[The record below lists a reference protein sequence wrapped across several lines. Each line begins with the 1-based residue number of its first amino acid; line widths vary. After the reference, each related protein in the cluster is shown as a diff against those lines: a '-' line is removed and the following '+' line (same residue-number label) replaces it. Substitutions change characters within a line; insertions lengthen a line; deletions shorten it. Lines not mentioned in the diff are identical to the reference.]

1 MLMMLGHVRG
11 LTDRAFE
18 YLVGSVLKAALRA
31 ESVLVT
37 RKSRDS
43 GIDGI
48 LYFDALGIRTAV
60 FEAKRYAEG
69 NTVGRPLIDAF
80 ATAARR
86 QHADHYLFV
95 TSSRFSSEAIATAKD
110 ENIRLIDGTAFVE
123 LMALHGIG
131 LRERA
136 SYVVYELDPAWV
148 GEY

>member
-1 MLMMLGHVRG
+1 M
-11 LTDRAFE
+11 
-18 YLVGSVLKAALRA
+18 
-31 ESVLVT
+31 
-37 RKSRDS
+37 
-43 GIDGI
+43 
-48 LYFDALGIRTAV
+48 
-60 FEAKRYAEG
+60 
-69 NTVGRPLIDAF
+69 
-80 ATAARR
+80 
-86 QHADHYLFV
+86 